1 MRLLWHTSAFPP
13 SKCPFASHLAISL
26 SQWNLLL
33 AIKIYR
39 LFLLLVYSKF
49 FFMCFP
55 NKKRCQAFDLPCT
68 RGGEDGEG
76 EETVQDSTL
85 KSLLCGKYVTVRKK
99 GLNSYLK
106 KLIVVPLTYWFCLC
120 YHCFPDVLLKQ
131 LDSFNWFEKS
141 IPCVSKF
148 VKYSSGKRIYSLIFY
163 STKYWSWG
171 DRKNCNVKRKP
182 LDICFYPIQSGCSPM
197 HYPAKWSGGFQSEVL
212 SKMHFPL
219 P

>member
-1 MRLLWHTSAFPP
+1 MI
-13 SKCPFASHLAISL
+13 CPAL
-26 SQWNLLL
+26 
-33 AIKIYR
+33 
-39 LFLLLVYSKF
+39 
-49 FFMCFP
+49 
-55 NKKRCQAFDLPCT
+55 
-68 RGGEDGEG
+68 GGEEGGEG

-99 GLNSYLK
+99 GLHSYLK
-106 KLIVVPLTYWFCLC
+106 KVVVVPLTYCWFCLR

-148 VKYSSGKRIYSLIFY
+148 VKYSSGKRIHSLIFY

-171 DRKNCNVKRKP
+171 GRKNCHVKRKP
-182 LDICFYPIQSGCSPM
+182 LDIRFYPIQSGCSAS
-197 HYPAKWSGGFQSEVL
+197 HYPTKRSGGFQSEVL